1 LIEVPGLIE
10 VSGLIEVLDTDAA
23 LHALAPEWEALWR
36 RLPGRSPFTA
46 PAWLLPWWRHFGTG
60 QPRIATLRHGGRL
73 AAVLPLY
80 VLDESSGDGSSGAG
94 PGGRK
99 LLPIGAGLSDYQ
111 DMLAEP
117 GVDPSPLLHAVLA
130 RADRLAVCDLIEVPP
145 GSALH
150 GLAPPPGWA
159 MAWGGGSPCPVLAL
173 PADVAAMADAVPAA
187 QLRKLRMNRNRADR
201 GGGTMRERAAADTL
215 PALQAELIRLHQAR
229 WAAAGEPG
237 VLADPAVLALHQDA
251 APGLLQA
258 GALRL
263 EVLRAGGAV
272 VAAIMALLSP
282 GRILFYLSGYDA
294 AHAFI
299 SPGTLLLGAMLEDAV
314 QEGRTEAHF
323 LRGREAYKYA
333 WGAVDRQNAT
343 CRLLPSPSSSGR
355 GPG

>member
-1 LIEVPGLIE
+1 MIQVR
-10 VSGLIEVLDTDAA
+10 DTDAA
-23 LHALAPEWEALWR
+23 LIALAPEWAKLWD

-60 QPRIATLRHGGRL
+60 QPRVATLRRGGRL

-80 VLDESSGDGSSGAG
+80 VLDE

-111 DMLAEP
+111 DVLAEP
-117 GVDPSPLLHAVLA
+117 GVDPSPLLHAVLG
-130 RADRLAVCDLIEVPP
+130 RDDGLAVCDLIEVPP

-159 MAWGGGSPCPVLAL
+159 MRWGGGSPCPVLAL
-173 PADVAAMADAVPAA
+173 PGSVEAMAEAVPAG
-187 QLRKLRMNRNRADR
+187 QLRKLRMNRHRAER
-201 GGGTMRERAAADTL
+201 GGGVVRERATAATL
-215 PALQAELIRLHQAR
+215 PALQAELIRLHQSR
-229 WAAAGEPG
+229 WTAAGEAG

-251 APGLLQA
+251 APALLDA

-263 EVLRAGGAV
+263 EVLRVGGTV
-272 VAAIMALLSP
+272 VAAIMALLAP

-314 QEGRTEAHF
+314 REGRTEAHF
-323 LRGREAYKYA
+323 LRGREDYKYS
-333 WGAVDRQNAT
+333 WGAVDRMNAT
-343 CRLLPSPSSSGR
+343 YSLRRIPAGAGCALR
-355 GPG
+355 

>member
-1 LIEVPGLIE
+1 MSWGVIA
-10 VSGLIEVLDTDAA
+10 VLDTDAA
-23 LHALAPEWEALWR
+23 LHALAPEWEALWH
-36 RLPGRSPFTA
+36 RLPDRSPFTS
-46 PAWLLPWWRHFGTG
+46 PAWLLPWWRRFGTG
-60 QPRIATLRHGGRL
+60 QPRVATLRRGGDL

-80 VLDESSGDGSSGAG
+80 VLDE

-99 LLPIGAGLSDYQ
+99 LLPIGAGLSDHQ
-111 DMLAEP
+111 DALAGP
-117 GVDPSPLLHAVLA
+117 GVDLSPLLHAVLA
-130 RADRLAVCDLIEVPP
+130 RNDGLAVCDLIEVPP

-150 GLAPPPGWA
+150 GLAPPPGWT
-159 MAWGGGSPCPVLAL
+159 MRWGDGSPCPVLAL
-173 PADVAAMADAVPAA
+173 PGSVQALADTVPSG
-187 QLRKLRMNRNRADR
+187 QLRKLRMNRHRAER
-201 GGGTMRERAAADTL
+201 GGGVVRERAADETL
-215 PALQAELIRLHQAR
+215 AALQSELIRLHQAR

-263 EVLRAGGAV
+263 EVLRVGTAV
-272 VAAIMALLSP
+272 VAAIMALLAP

-323 LRGREAYKYA
+323 LRGREGYKYA
-333 WGAVDRQNAT
+333 WGAVDQMNLT
-343 CRLLPSPSSSGR
+343 CSFSPFPLGEGGGEGALAAER
-355 GPG
+355 